1 MKASKIISLLIT
13 LGILGGAGYFGY
25 SYFASPGKITFLTG
39 TVTRGNVES
48 AISATGTLSA
58 TLSVN
63 VGSRVSGQVQ
73 KMLAD
78 FNTPVKKGQ
87 LLAIID
93 PAPFQLDLETK
104 EASLRSANTQ
114 TLSAKVA
121 EQRANL
127 DVSNAEVAILN
138 QKQAVQR
145 AQSQLVESKRKLD
158 LQKGLADQGIASRD
172 SVQALQATYDQNVSS
187 LESAQAQVK
196 TAEANLSR

>member
-1 MKASKIISLLIT
+1 MKASKIVSLLIT

-78 FNTPVKKGQ
+78 FNTPVRKGQ
-87 LLAIID
+87 LLAVID

-114 TLSAKVA
+114 TL
-121 EQRANL
+121 
-127 DVSNAEVAILN
+127 
-138 QKQAVQR
+138 
-145 AQSQLVESKRKLD
+145 
-158 LQKGLADQGIASRD
+158 
-172 SVQALQATYDQNVSS
+172 
-187 LESAQAQVK
+187 
-196 TAEANLSR
+196 